1 MRKTSVARGLAVL
14 LLIALLCGSC
24 VSGGA
29 ENFRVFT
36 QSFEGAGIEYLGD
49 RYYEKDTIQVKVDD
63 NGKIVE
69 CTVKQ
74 EKHDL
79 APIVYI
85 DTEGIFVYYQCDDYV
100 LVQSDWKLKSG
111 AGLSFIPVLGDLIK
125 EISHT
130 WKSYTWYYKMTNEGT
145 LRAST
150 KKLEPD
156 SVATPTPEPG
166 GDFGGGGGGGR
177 FPTEPPSIVTPSTLK
192 IKDVLYPSEFKID
205 RVNGFYVTSG
215 VVESNNLITYVSI
228 NLTDAQGVPVKGHPR
243 SYTPNS
249 RSFSIAAK
257 DADIKFTA
265 IQTPGDYVFTIF
277 AQDASGVTKTLSMPV
292 HATKDGSTV
301 KALGN
306 SADAP
311 APTPIPAPQRL
322 PGDVNR
328 DEKVNTADVLL
339 LLKYVSGWGV
349 SIAEENADVT
359 GDEKINTADVLQL
372 LKYVSGW
379 DVTLR

>member
-29 ENFRVFT
+29 EPYTTISKSYKPIDKKQDLWRCT
-36 QSFEGAGIEYLGD
+36 AT
-49 RYYEKDTIQVKVDD
+49 DTIRIQVNDK
-63 NGKIVE
+63 GKIIGTTVE
-69 CTVKQ
+69 QGKKDIEPFITL
-74 EKHDL
+74 E
-79 APIVYI
+79 PG
-85 DTEGIFVYYQCDDYV
+85 GIFVYYGCDDYV
-100 LVQSDWKLKSG
+100 LVQSTWTVKTGVETDILKY
-111 AGLSFIPVLGDLIK
+111 L
-125 EISHT
+125 EIEWT
-130 WKSYTWYYKMTNEGT
+130 KGIWYYKMTNDGT
-145 LRAST
+145 LSYSRT
-150 KKLEPD
+150 KLEPD
-156 SVATPTPEPG
+156 PVATPTPKPG

-243 SYTPNS
+243 NYTPNS

-277 AQDASGVTKTLSMPV
+277 AQDASGATKTLSMPV

-306 SADAP
+306 SAGAP